1 MKEKKSV
8 QALMKQAQEH
18 LDKVLTA
25 IPPKELEEE
34 EEILRKAGEKLRDAT
49 DTLYFDPTM
58 EEEGTLDKFTSLYH
72 EGIQLHNEFMDKLLK
87 KV

>member
-1 MKEKKSV
+1 MRDEKSV
-8 QALMKQAQEH
+8 IALMEQAQEH
-18 LDKVLTA
+18 LDKVLFA

-34 EEILRKAGEKLRDAT
+34 EELFRKAGAKIRNAT

-58 EEEGTLDKFTSLYH
+58 EEDTLDKFTSLYH
-72 EGIQLHNEFMDKLLK
+72 KGIQIHNEFMEKLIK